1 MICCDFCTKSFHS
14 DCYKCTPD
22 TLPNPWKCYVCIEAN
37 GPSEYEILRMQK
49 VERNNTRLG
58 LLGLTLPPMNNHMM
72 GLTVPPTKN
81 QMRLWSKDE
90 DLLLF
95 QSLDASMESIW
106 VGSLYRSQFISAA
119 ERIGRSVDTCRQRWS
134 KIRSSFLGITD
145 TAIARIET
153 QSNEENIPIDFRL
166 INFVYR
172 KRKFLFEC

>member
-1 MICCDFCTKSFHS
+1 MICCDFCTKSFHP

-22 TLPNPWKCYVCIEAN
+22 TLPNPWKCFICVEAN

-49 VERNNTRLG
+49 VERNNKRLE
-58 LLGLTLPPMNNHMM
+58 LL

-95 QSLDASMESIW
+95 QSLDVSMENIW
-106 VGSLYRSQFISAA
+106 NGSLSESLFISAA
-119 ERIGRSVDTCRQRWS
+119 ERIGRSVKSCRHRWS
-134 KIRSSFLGITD
+134 KIRSAFIGITD
-145 TAIARIET
+145 TAFARIEKQT
-153 QSNEENIPIDFRL
+153 SDENIPIDFRL